1 MTDTD
6 GISEIVS
13 SVLIIILVI
22 ALAAVMAALFFGVLD
37 LTGKSAFIAPN
48 LEMQNIG
55 GKNVIVM
62 ENRAGDTAFLNV
74 TGQRQYEMGAYV
86 DTASGSVRATP
97 VGSEDAFSPGSRL
110 YLYDST
116 GGYRISGS
124 LADISGSEVRS
135 ITACPVAVRLVDENA
150 NILIITRSLPC
161 SGSPTPTGPAPGPV
175 SADFKA
181 SPLSGAAPLGVQ
193 FTDLS
198 TGPVLAWNWAFGDGN
213 TSTARHPS
221 YTYATGGAYAV
232 SLTVSNGTGTSTLS
246 RANYIAVTT
255 PAPAPVSAAFSY
267 SPSQGD
273 IPLTVSFTDLST
285 GPVVSWYWTF
295 GDGDTS
301 TGQNPTHTYTVAGWK
316 TVNLTVM
323 NASGG
328 SDTKVCTG
336 SCIKATAAAPVT
348 ADFSAAPTTGSKPL
362 TVYFTD
368 ASTGPVNWWFYD
380 FGDGHTCNERN
391 CPKDTKHTYTKAG
404 KYTVSL
410 TVRNSSGSD
419 TITRTNYI
427 TIT

>member
-1 MTDTD
+1 MTDID
-6 GISEIVS
+6 AISEIVS
-13 SVLIIILVI
+13 TVLIIILVI

-74 TGQRQYEMGAYV
+74 TGHRQYEMGIYV
-86 DTASGSVRATP
+86 DSATGSARATP

-110 YLYDST
+110 YLYDSA
-116 GGYRISGS
+116 GGYRITGS

-135 ITACPVAVRLVDENA
+135 ITACPVSVRLVDENA
-150 NILIITRSLPC
+150 NILIVTRSLPC

-181 SPLSGAAPLGVQ
+181 SPVSGEAPLGVQ

-213 TSTARHPS
+213 TSTGRHPS
-221 YTYATGGAYAV
+221 HTYATGGSYAV
-232 SLTVSNGTGTSTLS
+232 SLTVSNGTGTNSLS
-246 RANYIAVTT
+246 RANYIAVTV
-255 PAPAPVSAAFSY
+255 PPV
-267 SPSQGD
+267 
-273 IPLTVSFTDLST
+273 
-285 GPVVSWYWTF
+285 
-295 GDGDTS
+295 
-301 TGQNPTHTYTVAGWK
+301 K
-316 TVNLTVM
+316 
-323 NASGG
+323 
-328 SDTKVCTG
+328 
-336 SCIKATAAAPVT
+336 
-348 ADFSAAPTTGSKPL
+348 ADFSATPTTGSKPL

-368 ASTGPVNWWFYD
+368 ASTGPVNRWFYD

-404 KYTVSL
+404 TYTVSL
-410 TVRNSSGSD
+410 TVWSSSGSD
-419 TITRTNYI
+419 TLTRTNYI